1 MKVLELAGGV
11 MDELASPVGP
21 RKDLVQNHCLEF
33 MQLIKVILASSLN
46 NLLFITRLHWYIII
60 DSSGSIS
67 IINII

>member
-1 MKVLELAGGV
+1 VKVLELAGGV

-33 MQLIKVILASSLN
+33 MQLIKVILALSLN
-46 NLLFITRLHWYIII
+46 NSLFTTRLHWYITI

-67 IINII
+67 IINNI

>member
-1 MKVLELAGGV
+1 VKVLELAGGV